1 MPFLIFWS
9 GSFAV
14 QYGDQLR
21 SGIICGPIW
30 GSFAVRDHLRSRD
43 HLRTRTV
50 LLKVTVS
57 LESSFSGNSSIAIID
72 KEMSCYKRVSHLMP
86 RGKFFHLS
94 RKLGFVVLVDTILY
108 S

>member
-1 MPFLIFWS
+1 MGINCGP

-14 QYGDQLR
+14 QFG
-21 SGIICGPIW
+21 
-30 GSFAVRDHLRSRD
+30 DHLRSWD

-57 LESSFSGNSSIAIID
+57 LESSFSRNSSIAIIE
-72 KEMSCYKRVSHLMP
+72 KEMSCYKRVSRLMP